1 LDIEP
6 QMTEHNHDEPPGVS
20 LAIIGLRSSGK
31 STIGAGL
38 AQLCGFTFVDTDAI
52 VLDHFQESTF
62 VEVMRVHGESPWR
75 QCEKVVAQQL
85 LIRPGQLISM
95 GGGMPIVPE
104 IQLLMQE
111 AREAGRLIVMYLDAP
126 VELLQQRLAD
136 QPGDRSTLTGL
147 GLIEEIETMSAD
159 RDPVYRAMADIVF
172 AVRDEPISTTLERM
186 AKIVTGEG

>member
-1 LDIEP
+1 
-6 QMTEHNHDEPPGVS
+6 MTEHNHEEPPGVS

-38 AQLCGFTFVDTDAI
+38 AQLCGFTFVDTDDI